1 MVDGIPLTG
10 MRTDL
15 VKGIFQFFDNLRIKY
30 YSLIPRIE
38 ERGEGR
44 VGSVEISEVEETG
57 IIEWKNYNYDYDLYW
72 EIITSPSSPSPR
84 DSVYLGDGDGGN
96 DPKVKLRNL
105 TIKFARECREGDNT
119 TINSL
124 MAFGANEFN

>member
-30 YSLIPRIE
+30 SSLIPRIE

-57 IIEWKNYNYDYDLYW
+57 IIEWNFYNY
-72 EIITSPSSPSPR
+72 ENSGAIVAGVR
-84 DSVYLGDGDGGN
+84 ALG
-96 DPKVKLRNL
+96 
-105 TIKFARECREGDNT
+105 
-119 TINSL
+119 
-124 MAFGANEFN
+124 